1 MPQAENATLKAQ
13 IEKMKAEHQQ
23 SEEILKSNLQQ
34 VCPHTHQTHIKHTH
48 VYVRLLSIPPP
59 LPLLHTHTHTHTHLT
74 PKLQVVGIAEQL
86 KTKEGAHISK
96 VEEFE
101 R

>member
-34 VCPHTHQTHIKHTH
+34 VRTHTHIKHNYIKHMH

-59 LPLLHTHTHTHTHLT
+59 FPSYTHTHTHLT
-74 PKLQVVGIAEQL
+74 PTLQVVGIAEQL